1 MKNNERSHF
10 FSLRLKLI
18 AAFIVVGFGLSIFLG
33 LAAHNMLE
41 EKLFLELRKNVVNM
55 THMGAEIIDKA
66 ALERLKSELSD
77 NLSDQQREQIETSA
91 DYKRVSDQL
100 NFIRDTQPDLIRYVY
115 IVSPSHRDGYAR
127 YIVDA
132 DVLKDSSGENQ
143 DEISH
148 FNLETDISEFPVMQQ
163 AMDQKA
169 SLIESEFTRDAAFGV
184 NSISGYAPV
193 MSADGQTLIG
203 LLGLDMVDTEV
214 QNALSAVLR
223 QAIVAACLALIVSLM
238 MAIVMGTV
246 LTRGIIKLDNLVQ
259 SFAQKDFEARSSLR
273 SNDEVGRLGV
283 SFNYMADIIQD
294 YSARLEAL
302 VDAYGRFVPHDLL
315 RLLDKD
321 SILDVHLGDQTE
333 KEMSVLFSDIRNFT
347 SISERLTPQENFNF
361 INNYLNRVGP
371 HIRAHK
377 GIIDKYIGDAVM
389 ALFPGSVDDALDAAL
404 KMLNVTN
411 AYNTDPRNEGSPS
424 VKIGIG
430 LHVGKVMLGTIG
442 ETERMDGTVI
452 SDSVNLASRLEGMSK
467 KYGSSVIIS
476 DAVVKKIG
484 RKDKYLVRQVDKV
497 SVAGKTD
504 VISLY
509 EVFNE
514 DDLLQRSL
522 KASTLNSYNRA
533 LASFYDRDF
542 QSAESIF
549 SEIVANNENDLPARL
564 YRDRAREL
572 LSQGVPADWDGVM
585 RYQSKG

>member
-18 AAFIVVGFGLSIFLG
+18 AAFIAVGFGLSMFLG

-41 EKLFLELRKNVVNM
+41 EKLFLELRKNVINM
-55 THMGAEIIDKA
+55 THMGAEVIDKS
-66 ALERLKSELSD
+66 ALARLKSQLSG
-77 NLSDQQREQIETSA
+77 NLTDQQRASIEASA

-100 NFIRDTQPDLIRYVY
+100 NFIRNTQPDLIRYVY
-115 IVSPSHRDGYAR
+115 IVSPSHRSGYAR
-127 YIVDA
+127 YLVDA
-132 DVLKDSSGENQ
+132 DVLDDVAQGNS

-163 AMDQKA
+163 AMDKKA
-169 SLIESEFTRDAAFGV
+169 SLIETEFTRDDAFNV

-193 MSADGQTLIG
+193 MSSDGQTLIG

-214 QNALSAVLR
+214 QKALSAVLR
-223 QAIVAACLALIVSLM
+223 QAILAACLALIVSLM
-238 MAIVMGTV
+238 MAVIMGTV

-259 SFAQKDFEARSSLR
+259 SFARKDFEARSSFR

-347 SISERLTPQENFNF
+347 SISERLTPQENFSF
-361 INNYLNRVGP
+361 INNYLSRVGP
-371 HIRAHK
+371 HIRAHN

-389 ALFPGSVDDALDAAL
+389 ALFPRSVDDALDAAL
-404 KMLNVTN
+404 KMLSVTN
-411 AYNTDPRNEGSPS
+411 AYNADPQNAGSPP

-442 ETERMDGTVI
+442 ETQRMDGTVI

-572 LSQGVPADWDGVM
+572 LSQEIPADWDVVM
-585 RYQSKG
+585 RYQTKG

>member
-18 AAFIVVGFGLSIFLG
+18 AAFIAVGFGLSMFLG

-41 EKLFLELRKNVVNM
+41 EKLFLELRKNVINM

-66 ALERLKSELSD
+66 ALERLKSQLSD
-77 NLSDQQREQIETSA
+77 NLSDQKLGQIETSS
-91 DYKRVSDQL
+91 DYKRISDQL

-132 DVLKDSSGENQ
+132 DVLGGRAQENQ
-143 DEISH
+143 EEISH

-163 AMDQKA
+163 AMDQKT

-193 MSADGQTLIG
+193 MSSDGRSLIG

-361 INNYLNRVGP
+361 INNYLSRVGP

-411 AYNTDPRNEGSPS
+411 AYNADPRNEGSPS

-442 ETERMDGTVI
+442 ETQRMDGTVI

-476 DAVVKKIG
+476 DAVVRKIS

-522 KASTLNSYNRA
+522 KASTLNSYNMA

-572 LSQGVPADWDGVM
+572 SSQDVPADWDGVM
-585 RYQSKG
+585 RYQTKS

>member
-18 AAFIVVGFGLSIFLG
+18 AAFIAVGFGLSMFLG

-41 EKLFLELRKNVVNM
+41 EKLFLELRKNVINM
-55 THMGAEIIDKA
+55 THMGAEVIDKS
-66 ALERLKSELSD
+66 ALARLKSQLSG
-77 NLSDQQREQIETSA
+77 NLTNQQRASIEASA

-100 NFIRDTQPDLIRYVY
+100 NFIRNTQPDLIRYVY
-115 IVSPSHRDGYAR
+115 IVSPSHRSGYAL
-127 YIVDA
+127 YLVDA
-132 DVLKDSSGENQ
+132 DVLDDVAQGNS

-163 AMDQKA
+163 AMDKKA
-169 SLIESEFTRDAAFGV
+169 SLIETEFTRDDAFNV

-193 MSADGQTLIG
+193 MSSDGQTLIG

-214 QNALSAVLR
+214 QKALSAVLR
-223 QAIVAACLALIVSLM
+223 QAILAACLALIVSLM
-238 MAIVMGTV
+238 MAVIMGTV

-259 SFAQKDFEARSSLR
+259 SFARKDFEARSNFR

-347 SISERLTPQENFNF
+347 SISERLTPQENFSF
-361 INNYLNRVGP
+361 INNYLSRVGP
-371 HIRAHK
+371 HIRAHN

-389 ALFPGSVDDALDAAL
+389 ALFPRSVDDALDAAL
-404 KMLNVTN
+404 KMLSVTN
-411 AYNTDPRNEGSPS
+411 AYNADPQNEGSPP

-442 ETERMDGTVI
+442 ETQRMDGTVI

-504 VISLY
+504 VITLY

-542 QSAESIF
+542 RSADLIF
-549 SEIVANNENDLPARL
+549 SEILANNGSDLPAKL

-572 LSQGVPADWDGVM
+572 LSQKIPADWDGVM
-585 RYQSKG
+585 RYQTKG

>member
-1 MKNNERSHF
+1 MKNKERSHF

-193 MSADGQTLIG
+193 MSSDGRSLIG

-361 INNYLNRVGP
+361 INNYLSRVGP

-504 VISLY
+504 IISLY

-572 LSQGVPADWDGVM
+572 SSQDVPDDWDGVV
-585 RYQSKG
+585 RYQNKG

>member
-100 NFIRDTQPDLIRYVY
+100 NFIRETQPDLIRYVY
-115 IVSPSHRDGYAR
+115 IVSPGHRNGYAR
-127 YIVDA
+127 YLVDA
-132 DVLKDSSGENQ
+132 DVLQDIAQGNV

-169 SLIESEFTRDAAFGV
+169 SLIETEFTRDEAFNV

-214 QNALSAVLR
+214 QEALSAVLQ
-223 QAIVAACLALIVSLM
+223 QAILAACLALVVSLM

-361 INNYLNRVGP
+361 INNYLSRVGP

>member
-1 MKNNERSHF
+1 MKNIERSHF

-41 EKLFLELRKNVVNM
+41 EKLFFELRKNVINM
-55 THMGAEIIDKA
+55 THMGAEMIDKV
-66 ALERLKSELSD
+66 ALERLKNELSD
-77 NLSDQQREQIETSA
+77 NLPDQQRERIESSS
-91 DYKRVSDQL
+91 DYKRISDQL
-100 NFIRDTQPDLIRYVY
+100 NFIRQTQPDLIRYVY
-115 IVSPSHRDGYAR
+115 IVSPSHKEGYAR

-169 SLIESEFTRDAAFGV
+169 SLIETEFTRDDAFNV

-193 MSADGQTLIG
+193 MSSDGRTLIG

-214 QNALSAVLR
+214 QKALSAVLR
-223 QAIVAACLALIVSLM
+223 QAIIAACLALLVSLM
-238 MAIVMGTV
+238 MAIIMGTV

-259 SFAQKDFEARSSLR
+259 SFARKDFEARSSLR
-273 SNDEVGRLGV
+273 SNDEVGRLGT

-315 RLLDKD
+315 RLLDKN

-347 SISERLTPQENFNF
+347 SISERLTPQENFNY
-361 INNYLNRVGP
+361 INNYLSRVGP
-371 HIRAHK
+371 HIRAHN

-389 ALFPGSVDDALDAAL
+389 ALFPRSVDDALDAAL
-404 KMLNVTN
+404 KMLRVTN
-411 AYNTDPRNEGSPS
+411 DYNADPQNGGAPP

-442 ETERMDGTVI
+442 ETQRMDGTVI

-467 KYGSSVIIS
+467 KYGCSVIIS
-476 DAVVKKIG
+476 DAVVKKIAK
-484 RKDKYLVRQVDKV
+484 KDKYLVRQVDKV
-497 SVAGKTD
+497 AVAGKTD

-522 KASTLNSYNRA
+522 KASILGAYNRA
-533 LASFYDRDF
+533 LACFYGRDF
-542 QSAESIF
+542 QTAETIF
-549 SEIVANNENDLPARL
+549 SEIVASNENDFPATL

-572 LSQGVPADWDGVM
+572 LSQDVPADWDGVM

>member
-55 THMGAEIIDKA
+55 THMGVEIIDKA

-163 AMDQKA
+163 AMDQKS

>member
-91 DYKRVSDQL
+91 DYRRVSDQL

-163 AMDQKA
+163 AMDQKS

-361 INNYLNRVGP
+361 INNYLSRVGP

>member
-18 AAFIVVGFGLSIFLG
+18 AAFIAVGFGLSMFLG

-41 EKLFLELRKNVVNM
+41 EKLFLELRKNVINM
-55 THMGAEIIDKA
+55 THMGAEVIDKS
-66 ALERLKSELSD
+66 ALARLKSQLSG
-77 NLSDQQREQIETSA
+77 NLTDQQRASIEASA

-100 NFIRDTQPDLIRYVY
+100 NFIRNTQPDLIRYVY
-115 IVSPSHRDGYAR
+115 IVSPSHRSGYAR
-127 YIVDA
+127 YLVDA
-132 DVLKDSSGENQ
+132 DVLDDVAQGNS

-163 AMDQKA
+163 AMDKKA
-169 SLIESEFTRDAAFGV
+169 SLIETEFTRDDAFNV

-193 MSADGQTLIG
+193 MSSDGQTLIG

-214 QNALSAVLR
+214 QKALSAVLR
-223 QAIVAACLALIVSLM
+223 QAILAACLALIVSLM
-238 MAIVMGTV
+238 MAVIMGTV

-259 SFAQKDFEARSSLR
+259 SFARKDFEARSNFR

-347 SISERLTPQENFNF
+347 SISERLTPQENFSF
-361 INNYLNRVGP
+361 INNYLSRVGP
-371 HIRAHK
+371 HIRAHN

-389 ALFPGSVDDALDAAL
+389 ALFPRSVDDALDAAL
-404 KMLNVTN
+404 KMLSVTN
-411 AYNTDPRNEGSPS
+411 AYNADPQNEGRPP

-430 LHVGKVMLGTIG
+430 LHIGRVMLGTIG

-572 LSQGVPADWDGVM
+572 SSQDVPDDWDGVV
-585 RYQSKG
+585 RYQNKG

>member
-55 THMGAEIIDKA
+55 THMGVEIIDKA

>member
-163 AMDQKA
+163 AMDQKS

-193 MSADGQTLIG
+193 MSSDGRSLIG

-361 INNYLNRVGP
+361 INNYLSRVGP